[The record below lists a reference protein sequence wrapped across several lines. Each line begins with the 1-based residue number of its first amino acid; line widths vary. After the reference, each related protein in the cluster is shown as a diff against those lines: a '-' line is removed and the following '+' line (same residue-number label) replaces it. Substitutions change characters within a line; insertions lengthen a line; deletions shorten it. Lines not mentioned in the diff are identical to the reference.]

1 MNARWTLEEE
11 KKLIKAVKHGESLD
25 SLAKEFNRSENAL
38 ELRIKKIIYDTISEK
53 KSLSSIAKSLNY
65 TEEKVKQLFYSYKDM
80 MEKQGKKT
88 IDIDENNHKIAK
100 NDKDDKK
107 NSKKDSKKDSRK
119 DRDIKRGDHKTLN
132 MDKLKKQNEQMSL
145 ILKHIELKKEI
156 KKLLENKQ
164 IDKKTK
170 EIIKNIFEKK

>member
-11 KKLIKAVKHGESLD
+11 KKLIKSVKHGENLD
-25 SLAKEFNRSENAL
+25 NLAKEFNRSENAL

-88 IDIDENNHKIAK
+88 IDIDENNKDK
-100 NDKDDKK
+100 KDD
-107 NSKKDSKKDSRK
+107 KKDSKKESK
-119 DRDIKRGDHKTLN
+119 KTRDIKRGENKSIN
-132 MDKLKKQNEQMSL
+132 MDKLKKQNEQMSV

-156 KKLLENKQ
+156 KKALKSNKFS
-164 IDKKTK
+164 DN
-170 EIIKNIFEKK
+170 EIKLIKSIF